1 MTLEVQSTVPAGWYA
16 DPGESGGKRWWD
28 GHQWTDNLRVEKP
41 VAPVAAIAANPYGLN
56 GGTPGTYVH
65 LSNTGPIATTRASSV
80 PATNGTAWFAL
91 LIGAAAVALTFETV
105 LPGTPTYYVVP
116 AGVLA
121 ILAGV
126 RALMLRREKRST
138 NGLAP
143 VVGMILGGAAMVVA
157 LLGVSLVG
165 VVNSVSGG
173 MVNTSVNMPSG
184 SATFTAAPGTS
195 TEPIVFPGNP
205 QLTQAGTVVQAV
217 ATALNRTYASGA
229 SSLAAGQ
236 AWPTSLTV
244 RGKVVLNSHGTRL
257 AVLPHGFA
265 LRFLPS
271 TDGKSYRLVATGT
284 NPNELATYNSA
295 TNKFSWSCLPSD
307 AACVPIKN

>member
-16 DPGESGGKRWWD
+16 DPGQSGGKRWWD
-28 GHQWTDNLRVEKP
+28 GHQWTDNLQVAKP
-41 VAPVAAIAANPYGLN
+41 VAPVAATAANPYGLN
-56 GGTPGTYVH
+56 GGTQGAYVH
-65 LSNTGPIATTRASSV
+65 LSSTGPIATHTNTV
-80 PATNGTAWFAL
+80 PPRNITAWFAL
-91 LIGAAAVALTFETV
+91 IFGAAAVALTFETE
-105 LPGTPTYYVVP
+105 LPGTPAFYAVP
-116 AGVLA
+116 AGVVA

-126 RALMLRREKRST
+126 RALMLRREKRAT

-143 VVGMILGGAAMVVA
+143 VVGMIFGGGAMVVA
-157 LLGVSLVG
+157 LLGITLVG
-165 VVNSVSGG
+165 VVNTVSSG
-173 MVNTSVNMPSG
+173 MVNTSVNVPSG

-195 TEPIVFPGNP
+195 SEPLVFPGNP

-229 SSLAAGQ
+229 SSLAVGQ

-244 RGKVVLNSHGTRL
+244 KGHAVLNSHGTRL
-257 AVLPHGFA
+257 AVLPSGFA
-265 LRFLPS
+265 LKFLPS

-284 NPNELATYNSA
+284 DPNELATYNSA

-307 AACVPIKN
+307 ATCVPTKN